1 MKEPFVPKKKYTAV
15 ITLLL
20 VQLLSSSLL
29 HIPNQLWLSHCFRL
43 FFYFSL
49 KVLCLLG
56 CYFFS
61 LKLPHVVVAADV
73 ASLMPFLKCDSC
85 SSVYTYSVGLSFTQ
99 DCDKSKKHRKS
110 VIELNYEHDYLLNCT
125 TRGPITI

>member
-20 VQLLSSSLL
+20 VQLLPSCLL
-29 HIPNQLWLSHCFRL
+29 HLPNQLWLSHCYRL

-49 KVLCLLG
+49 KIRCLLG

-61 LKLPHVVVAADV
+61 LKLSYVVVVADV
-73 ASLMPFLKCDSC
+73 ASLIPFLQCDSW
-85 SSVYTYSVGLSFTQ
+85 SSVYTYSARFSFTQ
-99 DCDKSKKHRKS
+99 DCDKNKKHRKS
-110 VIELNYEHDYLLNCT
+110 VIELNYDHDYLLNCA
-125 TRGPITI
+125 TRGPITN